1 MDLKKFD
8 LNLLLIFDLMFKEKK
23 VSSVADAL
31 GVSQPAIS
39 RSLKR
44 LRELLGD
51 ELFYRTSTGME
62 PTAYAL
68 HMAEPISY
76 ALNSLSAA
84 LSDGAPFDPKI
95 SKKEFIIRMSDIG
108 EIYILPRLLRVL
120 AEEAPGVSVTITRG
134 NNETLKSDMESGRV
148 DLAIGLIEGLEAGF
162 FRRQLY
168 KQGYVCVF
176 RRDHPFARERLTLTD
191 FLAADHVVVTAVGSG
206 HAKVDEIIEKK
217 GIKRKVKLRIPQ
229 YASLEYLL
237 KSSNLIATV
246 PEALVQPNLFPP
258 ALGYSEHPLQLPRL
272 SIDLF
277 WHARLHRDPANQWL
291 RNIIAVQCE
300 LPRIGQNN

>member
-1 MDLKKFD
+1 MDLKEFD

-23 VSSVADAL
+23 VSTVADAL

-68 HMAEPISY
+68 HMAEPIAC
-76 ALNSLSAA
+76 ALSSLSAA
-84 LSDGAPFDPKI
+84 LSDGVPFDPRS

-108 EIYILPRLLRVL
+108 EIYILPRLMRVL
-120 AEEAPGVSVTITRG
+120 AEEAPGVSITIMRG
-134 NNETLKSDMESGRV
+134 NNESLKSDMESGRI

-168 KQGYVCVF
+168 EQGYVCVF
-176 RRDHPFARERLTLTD
+176 RKDHPLAQKELTLMD
-191 FLAADHVVVTAVGSG
+191 FSEAEHIIVTAAGSG
-206 HAKVDEIIEKK
+206 HAKVDEIIEKQ
-217 GIKRKVKLRIPQ
+217 GIKEKLSCVFHSTLAWST
-229 YASLEYLL
+229 Y
-237 KSSNLIATV
+237 
-246 PEALVQPNLFPP
+246 
-258 ALGYSEHPLQLPRL
+258 
-272 SIDLF
+272 
-277 WHARLHRDPANQWL
+277 
-291 RNIIAVQCE
+291 
-300 LPRIGQNN
+300 

>member
-1 MDLKKFD
+1 MDLKKID

-23 VSSVADAL
+23 VSTVADAL
-31 GVSQPAIS
+31 GVTQPAIS

-68 HMAEPISY
+68 HMAEPIAC
-76 ALNSLSAA
+76 ALSSLSAA
-84 LSDGAPFDPKI
+84 LSDGVPFDPRS
-95 SKKEFIIRMSDIG
+95 SKKEFIVRMSDIG
-108 EIYILPRLLRVL
+108 EIYILPRLMRVL
-120 AEEAPGVSVTITRG
+120 AEEAPGVSITIVRG
-134 NNETLKSDMESGRV
+134 NNESLKSDMESGRI
-148 DLAIGLIEGLEAGF
+148 DLAIGLIDGLEAGF

-168 KQGYVCVF
+168 EQGYVCVF
-176 RRDHPFARERLTLTD
+176 RKDHPLAQRKLTLID
-191 FLAADHVVVTAVGSG
+191 FLAAEHIIVTAAGSG
-206 HAKVDEIIEKK
+206 HAKVDEIIEKQ

-237 KSSNLIATV
+237 KSSDLIATV
-246 PEALVQPNLFPP
+246 PEALIQPNLFPL
-258 ALGYSEHPLQLPRL
+258 ALDYSEHPVQLPRL

-291 RNIIAVQCE
+291 RNVIAIQCE
-300 LPRIGQNN
+300 LPRIGSNN